1 MNQNKDI
8 RKFIKDS
15 LKEDFKFDLV
25 LIQIGFMFEAVEE
38 DAIFLSNNCDCQLQG
53 EGKFL
58 PYQVTGFPVSSI
70 EKKKQNLDLFNIQY
84 CLVEQMDL
92 SSGMD
97 DKKTGKN
104 RVVTFSTIDGAEGLM
119 FSSEPVETKKMNN
132 HGKKWTEEEDEKLSS
147 LMLGENS
154 YKDLSKMFART
165 PLAIELR
172 IKRLKILKILEE
184 RNITKLVHFTDVWNA
199 FYIGKYG
206 ILSKEELEKQN
217 IKHSSNDDQRLD
229 NMDDFISLSVT
240 NINKYVLKDFNN
252 RNKRQWIKLYVD
264 PKVILSGEVYFFY
277 TNAASKVFPENKE
290 IDQFS
295 GPDAFRK
302 MFDEE
307 IKTSTKLI
315 KRSVENRN
323 LNEPTCIQ
331 AEVMIKKR
339 ITRDNIIDWE
349 ELTI

>member
-1 MNQNKDI
+1 MNQKKDI
-8 RKFIKDS
+8 RKFIKNS

-38 DAIFLSNNCDCQLQG
+38 DAIFLSNNCDCHLQG
-53 EGKFL
+53 EGKLL

-70 EKKKQNLDLFNIQY
+70 EKKKQSLDLLNIQY
-84 CLVEQMDL
+84 CLVEQMNL
-92 SSGMD
+92 SSKVD
-97 DKKTGKN
+97 EDKTERN

-119 FSSEPVETKKMNN
+119 FVSDTGKTKKINN
-132 HGKKWTEEEDEKLSS
+132 HGKKWTEEEDKKLSS
-147 LMLGENS
+147 LMLKEDS
-154 YKDLSKMFART
+154 YKDLSSMFGRT

-172 IKRLKILKILEE
+172 IRRLKILQILEE

-229 NMDDFISLSVT
+229 NMDNFISLSVT

-252 RNKRQWIKLYVD
+252 RNKRQWIKLYID
-264 PKVILSGEVYFFY
+264 PKVILSDGVYFFY

-295 GPDAFRK
+295 SPGAFEK
-302 MFDEE
+302 MFDGE

-331 AEVMIKKR
+331 SEIMIKKR

-349 ELTI
+349 EVTI